1 MTTIILF
8 LILYL
13 SGIPAARI
21 LIGFLNRKCL
31 SEFHPAFALLS
42 WLFPVLLSIVII
54 LIIIVESVA
63 YLIRKIINL

>member
-1 MTTIILF
+1 MTTIF
-8 LILYL
+8 LILLYL
-13 SGIPAARI
+13 LGIPASRI

-42 WLFPVLLSIVII
+42 WLFPALLSIVII